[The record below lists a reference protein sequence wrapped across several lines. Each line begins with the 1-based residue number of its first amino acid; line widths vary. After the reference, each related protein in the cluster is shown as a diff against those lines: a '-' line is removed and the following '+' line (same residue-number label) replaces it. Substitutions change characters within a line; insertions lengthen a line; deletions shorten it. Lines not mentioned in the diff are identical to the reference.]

1 MTPTITDQVG
11 AMSIVDKLRF
21 ESHRVQDY
29 MNTAEQKA
37 RLIEKIAA
45 GYRKEGA
52 DVSPAV
58 IEEGVDQWYQN
69 RLLFK
74 ESKLPWYLAAYISRD
89 RWLKAAVFSI
99 VILISAVVAGVAF
112 SSVHHKLQL
121 EQRAQDIENALRIP
135 QYPPAL
141 FATDEKDAIAKWLKL
156 NLGSEEPQ
164 YPFVAETLLAI
175 QQQTN
180 EIHSLY
186 NEIQK
191 EANNRRLD
199 IANSVTPSLD
209 LLNSLTDEY
218 TTLGRKRS
226 QLQAELTTFIHLV
239 KEFNHLKNDAAVAAF
254 APLQAAASGTDTMLL
269 KPGLTLAEAEKTITS
284 LKAQIDTAH
293 QVADL
298 KTEVAALTERSL
310 QQLALDADKTTVNTI
325 AARIGIAIQNLTLPA
340 QSDVDQLRIIEKL
353 SRTELRF
360 IINPDNSR
368 KNGVER
374 QYSGSGGK
382 AWYVIVQPLDE
393 AQAPVKLKIKSA
405 ETGKERLTDVFG
417 VRVSKERYDQLKQ
430 DKQDDGVIN
439 ERLVG
444 TKPIGKLDFELE
456 PGFSSEYIL
465 EW

>member
-1 MTPTITDQVG
+1 MTPTITDQIG

-74 ESKLPWYLAAYISRD
+74 ESELPWYLAAYISRE
-89 RWLKAAVFSI
+89 RWLKAVIFSA
-99 VILISAVVAGVAF
+99 VILLSLVGAAVGF
-112 SSVHHKLQL
+112 SSVHHGLQL
-121 EQRAQDIENALRIP
+121 DQRTKGIENSLDIVSKYKPIEIANDPNVISSI
-135 QYPPAL
+135 
-141 FATDEKDAIAKWLKL
+141 ATQEGI
-156 NLGSEEPQ
+156 Q
-164 YPFVAETLLAI
+164 YPFVTEALSAYAQNSI
-175 QQQTN
+175 
-180 EIHSLY
+180 
-186 NEIQK
+186 EIQSLTAQIHQ
-191 EANNRRLD
+191 EANNRKTD
-199 IANSVTPSLD
+199 IANSTVPSLD
-209 LLNSLTDEY
+209 LLESLTDEFVR
-218 TTLGRKRS
+218 LLKANHHLQS
-226 QLQAELTTFIHLV
+226 QVGAFIQLV
-239 KEFNHLKNDAAVAAF
+239 NEFRHLKNDVNTSVYEQLKAQV
-254 APLQAAASGTDTMLL
+254 SSIDSMLL
-269 KPGLTLAEAEKTITS
+269 KPGLTLREAEAAITS
-284 LKAQIDTAH
+284 MKNKTTIAQ
-293 QVADL
+293 QVNEI
-298 KTEVAALTERSL
+298 KIEVATLTERSL
-310 QQLALDADKTTVNTI
+310 KQLTLDADKTTVNTI
-325 AARIGIAIQNLTLPA
+325 AMRIGIAIQNLTLPE
-340 QSDVDQLRIIEKL
+340 QSDVDQLQIIEKL

-405 ETGKERLTDVFG
+405 ETGKERFTDVFG